1 MNESTKPANDS
12 NSGDSGTLPTTG
24 PIGEAR
30 LPQVLT
36 HRGLRDPSAPNDEGD
51 ARPVPPEPS
60 DIVVS
65 STPTISFSAPNRRNR
80 SDDNCRQNGVGGALT
95 PRPKPLRALSR
106 NSSALIF
113 TRQRLPI
120 HRIEPPRRHI
130 VRRLVRNPTKA
141 EDAVLGLSRG
151 PVPRRVGCPGQRAQR
166 QPLVGLAAVVDDVKG
181 VEQHVAPVFSQ
192 A

>member
-30 LPQVLT
+30 LPQVLP
-36 HRGLRDPSAPNDEGD
+36 HHGLRDPSAPNDEGD

-113 TRQRLPI
+113 TRQRLPNT
-120 HRIEPPRRHI
+120 PR
-130 VRRLVRNPTKA
+130 
-141 EDAVLGLSRG
+141 
-151 PVPRRVGCPGQRAQR
+151 
-166 QPLVGLAAVVDDVKG
+166 
-181 VEQHVAPVFSQ
+181 
-192 A
+192 